1 MSDEKTEKKVKVLA
15 YFTPTQMKN
24 IEDYQFN
31 NRLPSRNEAIRDLV
45 DLGLKSAK

>member
-1 MSDEKTEKKVKVLA
+1 MSNEKIEKKVKVLA
-15 YFTPTQMKN
+15 YFTPTQMQK

-31 NRLPSRNEAIRDLV
+31 NRLQSRNEAIRELV